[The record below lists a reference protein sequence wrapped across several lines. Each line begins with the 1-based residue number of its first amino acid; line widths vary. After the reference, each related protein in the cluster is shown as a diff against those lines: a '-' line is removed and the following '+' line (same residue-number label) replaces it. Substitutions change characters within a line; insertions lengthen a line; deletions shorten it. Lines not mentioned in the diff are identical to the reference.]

1 MSHFAKVEDGIVT
14 QVIVAEAEF
23 FDTFVDSS
31 PGEWIQ
37 TSFNTS
43 GGVHLLKGTPLR
55 FNFAGVGFTYDATRD
70 AFYEPQPYPSWT
82 LVENTC
88 QWTAPTAYPDDGKQY
103 SWDEDA
109 TSWVR
114 NSGSGGWEVP
124 VVIPSGGAILSGAML
139 RGSNGSTVQEWVHSS
154 RATVSPSHT
163 TMYSWYKLVSPG
175 GYSSAGTPGVW
186 DIHCHIAG
194 GHASSAILQ
203 KFTLVQSN
211 NHAHI
216 ADHGGATHSLCYR
229 FCNIDPGGGAYGVSL
244 TVNCYYLSTD
254 AGNNGATFFFKCA
267 HAAREPHFTFYA
279 KYIGGTGAGI
289 GKYEQSLSFLGTQSN
304 NNHQPEHKTEI
315 PITIT
320 H

>member
-1 MSHFAKVEDGIVT
+1 MDNRRRKA
-14 QVIVAEAEF
+14 
-23 FDTFVDSS
+23 
-31 PGEWIQ
+31 PG
-37 TSFNTS
+37 S
-43 GGVHLLKGTPLR
+43 
-55 FNFAGVGFTYDATRD
+55 
-70 AFYEPQPYPSWT
+70 
-82 LVENTC
+82 
-88 QWTAPTAYPDDGKQY
+88 
-103 SWDEDA
+103 
-109 TSWVR
+109 
-114 NSGSGGWEVP
+114 
-124 VVIPSGGAILSGAML
+124 IPSGGAML
-139 RGSNGSTVQEWVHSS
+139 RGSNGSTVQEWVHGS

-216 ADHGGATHSLCYR
+216 ADHGGANHSLCYR

-289 GKYEQSLSFLGTQSN
+289 GNYEQSLSFLGTQSN

-315 PITIT
+315 PITVT
-320 H
+320 Q

>member
-1 MSHFAKVEDGIVT
+1 MDNRRWKA
-14 QVIVAEAEF
+14 
-23 FDTFVDSS
+23 
-31 PGEWIQ
+31 PG
-37 TSFNTS
+37 S
-43 GGVHLLKGTPLR
+43 
-55 FNFAGVGFTYDATRD
+55 
-70 AFYEPQPYPSWT
+70 
-82 LVENTC
+82 
-88 QWTAPTAYPDDGKQY
+88 
-103 SWDEDA
+103 
-109 TSWVR
+109 
-114 NSGSGGWEVP
+114 
-124 VVIPSGGAILSGAML
+124 IPSGGAML
-139 RGSNGSTVQEWVHSS
+139 RGANGSTVQEWVHSS

-163 TMYSWYKLVSPG
+163 TMYSWYKLGSPG

-216 ADHGGATHSLCYR
+216 ADHGGANHSLCYR

-289 GKYEQSLSFLGTQSN
+289 GNYEQSLSFLGTQSN

-315 PITIT
+315 PITVT